1 MKYTL
6 YAILQY
12 NIIQYSTQQNND
24 VISLC
29 VNRKELSNDHSTS
42 LDKKIDIITQ
52 RDQIIQ
58 SVSDKS
64 IIYQYPIFMCY
75 HTCTLHVLIIGVLY
89 MYSTCVNH
97 RCTLHVL
104 YMC

>member
-12 NIIQYSTQQNND
+12 NIIQYSTQQYND

-64 IIYQYPIFMCY
+64 IIYQYPIFMC
-75 HTCTLHVLIIGVLY
+75 
-89 MYSTCVNH
+89 
-97 RCTLHVL
+97 
-104 YMC
+104 